1 MRQFL
6 SPQLP
11 DDSATRVAYR
21 VSRPGSDPS
30 LHGVWW
36 PRSSDLGA
44 ELPAVIESLD
54 RRGFMTEWV
63 SFSRKTWD
71 GVGQQLTIA
80 GRVIR
85 MAAYRAIDPNM
96 VSLSGRDGRA
106 RIDLLVV
113 PPDSSPTT
121 AARAF
126 SRVVDWDNRI
136 TASEALAAAEEEWA
150 DAGDVLVSWSMAQ
163 PVPS

>member
-6 SPQLP
+6 SSHLP

-21 VSRPGSDPS
+21 VFRPGREPR

-36 PRSSDLGA
+36 PRSNDLGA

-54 RRGFMTEWV
+54 RRGFRTEWV

-71 GVGQQLTIA
+71 GAGRQLLIA
-80 GRVIR
+80 GRIIR
-85 MAAYRAIDPNM
+85 TASYRAIDPNM

-113 PPDSSPTT
+113 PPDSPPTT

-126 SRVVDWDNRI
+126 SRIVDWDDHI
-136 TASEALAAAEEEWA
+136 TPSDALAEAATEWA
-150 DAGDVLVSWSMAQ
+150 DEDALMSWPAVQAVSA
-163 PVPS
+163 

>member
-6 SPQLP
+6 SSHLL

-21 VSRPGSDPS
+21 VTQPGRDPS

-36 PRSSDLGA
+36 PRSNDLGA
-44 ELPAVIESLD
+44 ELPTVIESLD

-63 SFSRKTWD
+63 SFSRKTW
-71 GVGQQLTIA
+71 GNAGRQLLIA

-85 MAAYRAIDPNM
+85 TASYRTIDPNM

-113 PPDSSPTT
+113 PPDVDPTA

-126 SRVVDWDNRI
+126 ARVVDWDNRL
-136 TASEALAAAEEEWA
+136 TASEVLAAVEA
-150 DAGDVLVSWSMAQ
+150 DRAVQPDALVSWPMLQAVAS
-163 PVPS
+163 